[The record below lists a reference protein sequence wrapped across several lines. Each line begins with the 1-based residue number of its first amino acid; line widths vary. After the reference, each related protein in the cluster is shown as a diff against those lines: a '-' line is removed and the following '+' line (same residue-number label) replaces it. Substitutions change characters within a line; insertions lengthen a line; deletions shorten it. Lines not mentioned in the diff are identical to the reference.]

1 MSKYIIELDENAK
14 KVVAISLEDG
24 IMWTNETEVENLEEL
39 NSDYINEHYGQLQDE
54 AYKRGINDG
63 SLDVKQRVEGAYQ
76 RGLEEGKKATWELV
90 ADASNAEYQKGL
102 NDAWECARKLY
113 LNGACKDL
121 FGEYFNTFIKNHT
134 AQEAIEKLKAHT
146 HDDEINVGDE
156 VDWSG
161 DKFIV
166 TRIFRPHNNAEECDG
181 VDMDGCTYHD
191 VLISGLTK
199 TGRHVDITDMLK
211 GARNEHLH
219 PARLI
224 RRYHDRRELYH
235 SYLSI
240 PGGEPC
246 GQ

>member
-24 IMWTNETEVENLEEL
+24 IMWTDETEVENLEEL

-102 NDAWECARKLY
+102 NDAWECARKLSWTEKY
-113 LNGACKDL
+113 GGYGERCDEI
-121 FGEYFNTFIKNHT
+121 FGRTDFFDIFDCTPN
-134 AQEAIEKLKAHT
+134 EAIEKLKAYEKKQ
-146 HDDEINVGDE
+146 DDGINVGDE

-166 TRIFRPHNNAEECDG
+166 TRIFQPYDKAEECDG

-191 VLISGLTK
+191 VIMSGLTK

-211 GARNEHLH
+211 GALE
-219 PARLI
+219 
-224 RRYHDRRELYH
+224 
-235 SYLSI
+235 
-240 PGGEPC
+240 
-246 GQ
+246 